1 MSLVKRVLRFWVGLF
16 TATKSNSLQLSEPSR
31 TDTEFTAEVVQITQ
45 LLPHSNADKLEIA
58 RFSLKGIGETTYEV
72 VVRKG
77 EYQVGELAGYFSV
90 DCLLPTSHPAFAF
103 LKERLDGK
111 DKQVFRLRAA
121 RLRKVF
127 SQGLLVK
134 LKSPALEE
142 YGRQLAEEY
151 GVSYH
156 RDPEPAAKGPTAP
169 QAPRPQVAPVYGV
182 DSLKKVPNLF
192 GENEPAFIT
201 EKIHGTNFRFGW
213 VRRLVFGIPF
223 GWRFFVGSHRTER
236 TPGRTSWYGE
246 DLYAL
251 AAERMRLAA
260 VTKRYKGFV
269 FYGEL
274 YGYTY
279 DGKPIQPG
287 WTYGRSSDAGPGLV
301 IFDIK
306 DLSEGCWLPAWERE
320 DLVDTLGL
328 KSPPV
333 LAACAMPPTTCRD
346 WEGRKSELDKGTI
359 MEGVVVESL
368 SGLRRKAKY
377 VHQAYLE
384 AQ

>member
-1 MSLVKRVLRFWVGLF
+1 MLTRLIQSF
-16 TATKSNSLQLSEPSR
+16 KSFFAKKQPALTTTEPSR

-111 DKQVFRLRAA
+111 GKDVFRLKAA

-134 LKSPALEE
+134 LTDPAYQV
-142 YGRQLAEEY
+142 YGLPLAALY
-151 GVSYH
+151 GVTYH
-156 RDPEPAAKGPTAP
+156 RDPEPTTRGPAAP
-169 QAPRPQVAPVYGV
+169 QKPRPQVAPVYGV

-192 GENEPAFIT
+192 GENEPTFIT

-213 VRRLVFGIPF
+213 VRRRFLGLPF

-236 TPGRTSWYGE
+236 TPGKSSWYGE

-251 AAERMRLAA
+251 AADRMGLAA
-260 VTKRYKGFV
+260 LTRSHKGLV

-287 WTYGRSSDAGPGLV
+287 WTYGRAVGDGPGLM
-301 IFDIK
+301 IFDVR
-306 DLSEGCWLPAWERE
+306 DQSEGCWLSPFDRV
-320 DLVDTLGL
+320 DLTTDLGL
-328 KSPPV
+328 LHVPILNPFAVGSYDNTFYEG
-333 LAACAMPPTTCRD
+333 AAST
-346 WEGRKSELDKGTI
+346 LDKNTI
-359 MEGVVVESL
+359 MEGIVVESV

>member
-1 MSLVKRVLRFWVGLF
+1 MGLLQSLKNFFARRRPVL
-16 TATKSNSLQLSEPSR
+16 TTSATEPSR

-45 LLPHSNADKLEIA
+45 LLPHFNADKLEIA

-77 EYQVGELAGYFSV
+77 EYHVGELAGYFSV

-111 DKQVFRLRAA
+111 DKPVFRLRAA

-134 LKSPALEE
+134 LNRPTQEE

-151 GVSYH
+151 GVTYH
-156 RDPEPAAKGPTAP
+156 RDPEPAGPSESTP
-169 QAPRPQVAPVYGV
+169 KKPKPQVAPIYGV
-182 DSLKKVPNLF
+182 ESLKKVPNLF
-192 GENEPAFIT
+192 GVDEARFVT

-213 VRRLVFGIPF
+213 VRRRVLGGLIPW
-223 GWRFFVGSHRTER
+223 GWRFYVGSHRTER
-236 TPGRTSWYGE
+236 SPGKSSWYGE

-251 AAERMRLAA
+251 AAERMGLGKLTANH
-260 VTKRYKGFV
+260 KGYV

-274 YGYTY
+274 FGYTY
-279 DGKPIQPG
+279 DGKAIQEG
-287 WTYGRSSDAGPGLV
+287 WTYGRAVDAGPGLV
-301 IFDIK
+301 IFDVK
-306 DLSEGCWLPAWERE
+306 DLSEGCWLPAWERCA
-320 DLVDTLGL
+320 LVDDLGL
-328 KSPPV
+328 KNAPV
-333 LAACAMPPTTCRD
+333 LNASSVQPRD
-346 WEGRKSELDKGTI
+346 AWEGERSTLDPNTI
-359 MEGVVVESL
+359 MEGVVMENL
-368 SGLRRKAKY
+368 GGLRRKAKY

>member
-1 MSLVKRVLRFWVGLF
+1 MLTRLIQSF
-16 TATKSNSLQLSEPSR
+16 KSFFAKKQPALTTIEPSR

-111 DKQVFRLRAA
+111 GKDVFRLKAA

-134 LKSPALEE
+134 LNRPSMEE
-142 YGRQLAEEY
+142 YGRQLADEY
-151 GVSYH
+151 GVTYH
-156 RDPEPAAKGPTAP
+156 RDPEPAAEGPTAP
-169 QAPRPQVAPVYGV
+169 QKPRPQVAPIYGV
-182 DSLKKVPNLF
+182 ESLKKAPNLF
-192 GENEPAFIT
+192 GENEPTFIT

-213 VRRLVFGIPF
+213 VRRRILGGLIPW
-223 GWRFFVGSHRTER
+223 GWRFYVGSHRTER
-236 TPGRTSWYGE
+236 TPGKSSWYGE

-251 AAERMRLAA
+251 AADRMGLKRL
-260 VTKRYKGFV
+260 TRNHKGYV

-279 DGKPIQPG
+279 DGKAIQPG
-287 WTYGRSSDAGPGLV
+287 WTYGRTAEDGPGLV
-301 IFDIK
+301 IFDVRSQ
-306 DLSEGCWLPAWERE
+306 SEGCWLPAWERE

-333 LAACAMPPTTCRD
+333 LAACAMPPTTIRD
-346 WEGRKSELDKGTI
+346 WEGRKSTLDKDTI
-359 MEGVVVESL
+359 MEGIVVENL